1 MADESLVLHPGDFV
15 GRYRVTRLLGRGSMG
30 SVYLGRQPVI
40 DRPVAVK
47 VLRRPGGPGRARFLD
62 EARKLAMT
70 EHPNIVEIFDM
81 GEHEGHPFMVMRY
94 VEGRSLKDVV
104 SGEGRLPV
112 AVLVRIAATVAG
124 ALEHA
129 HSRGVVHGDVK
140 PANVIVAPTGE
151 PVLVDWSP
159 SRLVTG
165 DAAADALEI
174 VGTPGFMSPEQA
186 RGEPVTPLS
195 DVWGLG
201 ATLFALLAGRVP
213 CEGRWTRDR
222 LSATASRNP
231 VDTLPLEKIV
241 PGGVLAV
248 VGRCLVKEPSGRY
261 ASADELRRALDA
273 ALDYLE
279 FSHTDTA
286 TLPSPQQGQTLLL
299 HVEGREEG
307 GLRGHFREYEI
318 VKRLGGGTYG
328 EVFRARERP
337 TGRDVALKILRS
349 EWLADEEAV
358 ARFRR
363 EATLVS
369 RISHPGVVRVYNFG
383 RWGPSFFTAM
393 ELLGG
398 RTLRHV
404 MDRSGRMDPGEAL
417 GVIVPVLAGLE
428 AVHACGVVHRDVKP
442 SNVAV
447 MDTRIAL
454 YDFGMARATDTKR
467 LTMSGTILGSPAYMS
482 PEQAGGLELTGAS
495 DVYSCGVVLYET
507 LTRAL
512 PHDDPSTREVLR
524 KIVQEPPVPVTE
536 RRDDLPPPLVAA
548 LDSMLGSD
556 PTGRPT
562 AAEARGMLE
571 AARRTTA

>member
-1 MADESLVLHPGDFV
+1 MADAPLVLEPGDLV
-15 GRYRVTRLLGRGSMG
+15 GRYRVTRLLGRGSTG
-30 SVYLGRQPVI
+30 SVYLARQPVI

-47 VLRRPGGPGRARFLD
+47 VLLHADESTRVRFVD

-70 EHPNIVEIFDM
+70 EHPNIVEVFDVD
-81 GEHEGHPFMVMRY
+81 EHDGHPFMVMRY
-94 VEGRSLKDVV
+94 VEGRSLRDVA
-104 SGEGRLPV
+104 SGEGRLPA

-140 PANVIVAPTGE
+140 PANIIVAPTGE

-165 DAAADALEI
+165 DRAADALDI

-186 RGEPVTPLS
+186 RGEPLTASS

-201 ATLFALLAGRVP
+201 ATVFALLARRPP
-213 CEGRWTRDR
+213 CAGRWTRDT
-222 LSATASRNP
+222 LAVTASRDP
-231 VDTLPLEKIV
+231 VDTLPLEKTA
-241 PGGVLAV
+241 PGSVLAV
-248 VGRCLVKEPSGRY
+248 VGRCLEKDPAGRY
-261 ASADELRRALDA
+261 ASADELRRALEA

-279 FSHTDTA
+279 FSRSDTTA
-286 TLPSPQQGQTLLL
+286 LPSPEQGQTLLL

-337 TGRDVALKILRS
+337 TGRDVALKVLRS

-369 RISHPGVVRVYNFG
+369 RLSHPNIVRVHNFG
-383 RWGPSFFTAM
+383 RYGPSFFIAM

-398 RTLRHV
+398 RTLRQV
-404 MDRSGRMDPGEAL
+404 INLAGAMGVEEAL
-417 GVIVPVLAGLE
+417 GAVLPVLAGLE
-428 AVHACGVVHRDVKP
+428 AVHAGGVVHRDVKP

-447 MDTRIAL
+447 MDDRIAL
-454 YDFGMARATDTKR
+454 FDFGMACAADAKR

-495 DVYSCGVVLYET
+495 DVYSCGVVLYEA
-507 LTRAL
+507 LTCEL
-512 PHDDPSTREVLR
+512 PHDDPRTHELLR
-524 KIVQEPPVPVTE
+524 KIAHEPPVRVTE
-536 RRDDLPPPLVAA
+536 RRGDLPTELVRA
-548 LDSMLGSD
+548 LDAMLGKD
-556 PTGRPT
+556 PAGRPT
-562 AAEARGMLE
+562 AAGARKALK
-571 AARRTTA
+571 AALG